1 MWFGTRVNSS
11 LAIIGYSVGLV
22 EVLPLVFAYLLPVA
36 FMGAGGG
43 DYWPLIVPLLFVA
56 KNLCFIWWASTRL
69 RREFRTRDRSMLDG
83 LFRRLFSTATL
94 EPPAPRAQP
103 AS

>member
-1 MWFGTRVNSS
+1 VNSS
-11 LAIIGYSVGLV
+11 LAIIGCSVGLV

-36 FMGAGGG
+36 FMGAGGNA
-43 DYWPLIVPLLFVA
+43 YWLIFVPLLFVA
-56 KNLCFIWWASTRL
+56 KNLCFIWWAWAQL

-83 LFRRLFSTATL
+83 LFRRLFSTADL